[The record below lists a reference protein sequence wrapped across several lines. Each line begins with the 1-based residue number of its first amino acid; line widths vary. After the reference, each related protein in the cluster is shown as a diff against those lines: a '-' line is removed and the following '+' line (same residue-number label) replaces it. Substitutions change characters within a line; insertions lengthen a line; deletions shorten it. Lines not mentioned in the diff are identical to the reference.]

1 MKKRVGHFH
10 VITDETVQGRFTH
23 ARLARLAI
31 AGGADLIQLREK
43 RRSKNELVAAALEVR
58 EVCRAAGVP
67 LIVNDRADIALAIG
81 ADGVHLGRKDLP
93 IAAARRM
100 LGPDVII
107 GYTASTLE
115 EARQAERDGAD
126 YVGFGHIYPT
136 RSKTKPGT
144 ATGTAALAEV
154 CRTLNI
160 PVIAIGG
167 IEETNLKPVMDSGA
181 WGVAVIASVCGSR
194 DPQRAAAALAEIV
207 RAGKKQAGK

>member
-10 VITDETVQGRFTH
+10 VITDEAVQDRFSH

-31 AGGADLIQLREK
+31 AGGADLIQMREK
-43 RRSKNELVAAALEVR
+43 RRSKNELMAAALEVR

-67 LIVNDRADIALAIG
+67 LIVNDRADIALAVG

-126 YVGFGHIYPT
+126 YIGFGHIYPT
-136 RSKTKPGT
+136 GSKTKPGT
-144 ATGTAALAEV
+144 AVGTAVLAEV
-154 CRTLNI
+154 CRALTI

-167 IEETNLKPVMDSGA
+167 IEEANLKPVLDSGA

-194 DPQRAAAALAEIV
+194 DPQRAAATLAEIV
-207 RAGKKQAGK
+207 KASRKQAGK

>member
-167 IEETNLKPVMDSGA
+167 IEETNLRPVMDSGA